1 MSDDKEPADNHDFSD
16 FDDLFAEQDDDFD
29 PNAVL
34 DAVSDDAPS
43 TSDAKPIEDEDIDAL
58 IDDLMDDD
66 SLDNST
72 SDDLAPDS
80 TADENDPSDAAVDE
94 LLDQEWDD
102 VVTPDEEP
110 TVAVADEQEEI
121 LPSDPPEAES
131 EFEDETEAEPESVD
145 AEAEPDAVDDD
156 PVMDDDETPDIDFVD
171 DSSDEATEAVDDAT
185 DDAVEE
191 LENFDDF
198 IVDDDEPT
206 ITPEFGEQAALDP
219 IPEPIEPAI
228 APPVAPPPVAAS
240 RAAEPDRADEWA
252 DDEII
257 PDRSSDSDRPA
268 ERKESG
274 LKESD
279 ENDEEEDEAVKQSN
293 MIALIA
299 GAVALVASMGG
310 LWLGY
315 SAKAELAQRPVLA
328 AGGSALDAAKLK
340 AIDDKMGQ
348 VDERITKLSTRLAS
362 FGAMSG
368 GSSDPKLD
376 ALDSRTARLEQLV
389 SNVKEEIG
397 HLRHAIASQPAKA
410 APVRKVVKKAH
421 KKRVKAKAK
430 PKQQRKVVAAAPHGG
445 KWFVNLTSHSNPKSA
460 QHQVQRMANRG
471 IAAESRQV
479 VVKGRTY
486 YRVRIAGFASRSK
499 SIAFKTMLAKKY
511 KISDSWVSNY

>member
-58 IDDLMDDD
+58 INDLMDDD
-66 SLDNST
+66 SLDDSG

-80 TADENDPSDAAVDE
+80 TADENDPSVAAGDE

-110 TVAVADEQEEI
+110 VAAVADENEES
-121 LPSDPPEAES
+121 LPSDPPEVDSPEAAPPEVAPPEAAPS
-131 EFEDETEAEPESVD
+131 EVGSELENEAEAVD
-145 AEAEPDAVDDD
+145 AMAEPDAVDDD
-156 PVMDDDETPDIDFVD
+156 LVMDDDETPDIDFVD
-171 DSSDEATEAVDDAT
+171 DAAAKEAVDGVT

-198 IVDDDEPT
+198 IVDDDEPA
-206 ITPEFGEQAALDP
+206 IAPEFGEQAELDP
-219 IPEPIEPAI
+219 IPKPIEPEI
-228 APPVAPPPVAAS
+228 SPPVADSPPAV
-240 RAAEPDRADEWA
+240 DRADEWV
-252 DDEII
+252 DNEIV
-257 PDRSSDSDRPA
+257 PDRSSDSDRSTEP
-268 ERKESG
+268 
-274 LKESD
+274 D

-315 SAKAELAQRPVLA
+315 SAKVELAQRPVLA
-328 AGGSALDAAKLK
+328 AGGSALDAAKLQ
-340 AIDDKMGQ
+340 AIDDKVGQ
-348 VDERITKLSTRLAS
+348 MDERITKLSTRLAS

-368 GSSDPKLD
+368 GSSDPKVD

-389 SNVKEEIG
+389 SDVKEEIG
-397 HLRHAIASQPAKA
+397 HLRHTISAQPAKA
-410 APVRKVVKKAH
+410 ASASKAVKKVH
-421 KKRVKAKAK
+421 KKRVKAKPRRQHKAV
-430 PKQQRKVVAAAPHGG
+430 VVAPRGG
-445 KWFVNLTSHSNPKSA
+445 KWFVNLTSHSNRKSA

-486 YRVRIAGFASRSK
+486 YRVRVAGFASRSK
-499 SIAFKTMLAKKY
+499 AIAFKAMLAKKY
-511 KISDSWVSNY
+511 NVSDSWVSNH